1 MFGRKET
8 RIEADGTKITKKKNK
23 TRIKYPNG
31 DFDVID
37 HKRGTRSNH
46 ALINDDGTRTR
57 DGK

>member
-1 MFGRKET
+1 MFSRKK
-8 RIEADGTKITKKKNK
+8 IYKGPNGTEITVTKNK
-23 TRIKYPNG
+23 TQISYPNG